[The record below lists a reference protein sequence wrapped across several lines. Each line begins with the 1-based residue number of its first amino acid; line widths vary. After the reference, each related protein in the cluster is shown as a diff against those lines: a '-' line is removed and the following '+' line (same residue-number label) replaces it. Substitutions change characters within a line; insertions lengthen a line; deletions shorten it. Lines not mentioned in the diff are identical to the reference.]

1 MTQDYLSYNEGSLLE
16 IYGTYHYYEKR
27 PPCILNPRSTALRR
41 LAPSLLTFSYTGVFP
56 HSAHFQTIVH
66 MVKQMKALN
75 CLQLQ
80 LAPCH
85 HSNVLEDRMSETGIS
100 LKDCWL
106 EIERSCADVLVLVPN
121 FLPELRS
128 IKIYDCAIGPF
139 REDFLNRLKRDLL
152 NRLQIDPSW
161 VFGWHMCCCDTWNLD
176 V

>member
-1 MTQDYLSYNEGSLLE
+1 
-16 IYGTYHYYEKR
+16 
-27 PPCILNPRSTALRR
+27 
-41 LAPSLLTFSYTGVFP
+41 
-56 HSAHFQTIVH
+56 